1 MYDVTMWQEY
11 FEYFQHV
18 WYLIHT
24 IILNSRMMSQGG
36 KNGRKGPLNVRS
48 SSVTRRPTVSEWWY
62 FLEQCIENSEMEYVQ
77 RVIFILLLYVAFFSK
92 SWPSSPSSYHQTE
105 AWLSWRRYW
114 LGLQTEG
121 HKKTDWISRTR
132 KLWLNWFFAR
142 LWLTEISPLAGL
154 KSPSISYEPKNLVH
168 KIGFRS
174 TIGDLYYYS
183 FDYLRGTRIEGVI
196 NKYSW
201 TR

>member
-1 MYDVTMWQEY
+1 MWQEY

-24 IILNSRMMSQGG
+24 IILNSRMMSQGS

-48 SSVTRRPTVSEWWY
+48 SSVTRRPTVSDDIFSSSVSRIVRWNTCREWY
-62 FLEQCIENSEMEYVQ
+62 LSYCCMLLFFKIMT
-77 RVIFILLLYVAFFSK
+77 IL
-92 SWPSSPSSYHQTE
+92 PSSYHQPE

-154 KSPSISYEPKNLVH
+154 KSPSISYEHKNLFH
-168 KIGFRS
+168 EIGS
-174 TIGDLYYYS
+174 NVLAIS
-183 FDYLRGTRIEGVI
+183 IILRGTRIEGVV
-196 NKYSW
+196 NKYSSKKNAKK
-201 TR
+201 

>member
-48 SSVTRRPTVSEWWY
+48 SSVTRRPTVSDDIFSSSVSRIVRWNTCREWY
-62 FLEQCIENSEMEYVQ
+62 LSYCCM
-77 RVIFILLLYVAFFSK
+77 LLFFSK

-154 KSPSISYEPKNLVH
+154 KSPSISYGPKNLVH
-168 KIGFRS
+168 EIGFRS